1 MNFIASTLIAV
12 MDDEEKAFWV
22 FVQMLVKR
30 DMKNLFLPVSFRFI
44 NLANL

>member
-1 MNFIASTLIAV
+1 

-30 DMKNLFLPVSFRFI
+30 DMKNLFLPVSLDLLI
-44 NLANL
+44 